1 MHTRNDDRDL
11 VRELADYIGGL
22 VLCQGRYAGR
32 PFRLLPWQRRFLA
45 GAFGQPDDAAVS
57 LARGGGKTTFTAA
70 IATAALNGPLV
81 EPMAESVIAAAS
93 FEQALIPF
101 RHALAFLAPAIER
114 EPRRWRVQD
123 SVNRASITDRQTGA
137 MLRVIGAKP
146 GSMHGLAP
154 KLLLLDELAQW
165 PTTTVDAALAA
176 LQTSRGKI
184 PGSRA
189 LWLGTRPSS
198 PEHPFEVALRGGV
211 GYAQVHAAR
220 PDDPRFR
227 RATWKRAN
235 PGLDALPDLEAVI
248 RQEAARARRDPAAL
262 ASFEALRLNLGVAD
276 TVEAVLLSAG
286 TWAGIEADDA
296 PGRGQGGPYVLGLDL
311 GTSAAQSAAC
321 AFWPASGA
329 LDAFACFPE
338 LPTLAE
344 RGLADGVGRLY
355 TDCFRRGELVMAGR
369 RVSDIGA
376 LLREALGRW
385 GVPAVIVA
393 DRYREAE
400 LREKLEAV
408 GFPLVGLE
416 LRGQGFRDGAEDVR
430 RFRAACLDGKV
441 RPRRSLLLRSAMGEA
456 RVVSDPSGNAKLA
469 KASQGGRRA
478 RARDD
483 AAAAA
488 ILAVASGTRGPTVA
502 PVAAPRMVAL

>member
-1 MHTRNDDRDL
+1 M
-11 VRELADYIGGL
+11 
-22 VLCQGRYAGR
+22 GR
-32 PFRLLPWQRRFLA
+32 LSQ
-45 GAFGQPDDAAVS
+45 
-57 LARGGGKTTFTAA
+57 
-70 IATAALNGPLV
+70 
-81 EPMAESVIAAAS
+81 PMAESVIAAAS

-220 PDDPRFR
+220 PDDPRFQ

-286 TWAGIEADDA
+286 TWAGIEAGDA

-311 GTSAAQSAAC
+311 GTSPRRNRP
-321 AFWPASGA
+321 PARTGPRPGRSTRS
-329 LDAFACFPE
+329 ACFPE

-355 TDCFRRGELVMAGR
+355 ADCFRRGELILAGR

-376 LLREALGRW
+376 MLREALGRW